1 MAKRMFFI
9 TGTDTDAGKTLC
21 TVGLLY
27 KAAAEGKSTLG
38 LKPVASGCEETAEG
52 LRNADALALMEHSTV
67 KYPYDMI
74 NPITFAE
81 PIAPHIA
88 ARKEARSLN
97 ADRVSGFV
105 RGTLMVSKA
114 EFNLVEGAGGW
125 RVPLYLGQTY
135 SEVARQLKLPVI
147 LVVGVKLGCIN
158 HALLTVEA
166 IMRDGV
172 KLAGFIACQV
182 DPHVAEC
189 DAIVDTLQRMIAAPC
204 LGVVPWL
211 EDANAANVANFLDL
225 SALELG

>member
-1 MAKRMFFI
+1 MAKHTFFI

-21 TVGLLY
+21 SVGLLH
-27 KAAAEGKSTLG
+27 KAASLGKSTLG
-38 LKPVASGCEETAEG
+38 LKPVASGCAETPEG
-52 LRNADALALMEHSTV
+52 LRNADALALMAASTQQ
-67 KYPYDMI
+67 YAYDMV
-74 NPITFAE
+74 NPIAFAE

-125 RVPLYLGQTY
+125 RVPLYLGQAY
-135 SEVARQLKLPVI
+135 SEVPRQLKLPVI

-166 IMRDGV
+166 ILRDGV

-182 DPHVAEC
+182 DQNVAEF
-189 DAIVDTLQRMIAAPC
+189 DGIIDTLQRMIAAPC

-211 EDANAANVANFLDL
+211 EEANAANVANFLDL
-225 SALELG
+225 TPLELG